1 MLVGISTRL
10 GVSTSFP
17 LKPWTAFL
25 SPALSSLSVLIQ
37 CLDAKNSERKLGER
51 WVRGDGVLW
60 VLILPAL
67 VSPAT
72 PSSSSAHC
80 LSCGQTRTSWEK
92 EQNDDGIK
100 QFPPHSRSH
109 CWTQNTC
116 EGRADSRRRESNF
129 SNRSVIFIV
138 GLICV
143 KATAPSSR
151 HVTTAERCETGEQPL
166 RSINKFLSWSFQRE
180 TICIQAHVW
189 HENCTKQ
196 HKPMCDLFF
205 ILACFFCSSLFL
217 CLKDWSNCG
226 SALCKPN
233 FCPLGGTLTTLK
245 FFLYGI
251 TFTLLICKAVNANL
265 ALG

>member
-10 GVSTSFP
+10 GVSTYFP

-25 SPALSSLSVLIQ
+25 SPALSSLSVSIQ
-37 CLDAKNSERKLGER
+37 CLEAKNSERKLGER
-51 WVRGDGVLW
+51 RVSGDGVLW

-100 QFPPHSRSH
+100 QFPA
-109 CWTQNTC
+109 TQPVPLLDT
-116 EGRADSRRRESNF
+116 EHLPGQSRRSRQRESNF

-143 KATAPSSR
+143 KATAPSSH

-166 RSINKFLSWSFQRE
+166 RSINKSLSWSFQRE

-196 HKPMCDLFF
+196 HKAMCDLFF
-205 ILACFFCSSLFL
+205 ILACFFAVHFFFAWRTEVTVGLHYANQIFVH
-217 CLKDWSNCG
+217 
-226 SALCKPN
+226 
-233 FCPLGGTLTTLK
+233 LG
-245 FFLYGI
+245 
-251 TFTLLICKAVNANL
+251 AH
-265 ALG
+265 